1 VGFAEEVRNFDEPA
15 SSGAAGA
22 GGGGSSIASVEEAM
36 GGSTMLTAFLSTA
49 EGNPLRLAKQIQS
62 SLKLAS

>member
-1 VGFAEEVRNFDEPA
+1 MNLPLQVLLAPVVVAPQLPQLKRLW
-15 SSGAAGA
+15 
-22 GGGGSSIASVEEAM
+22 VV
-36 GGSTMLTAFLSTA
+36 STMLTAFLSTA

>member
-1 VGFAEEVRNFDEPA
+1 MGFAEEVRNFDEPA

-36 GGSTMLTAFLSTA
+36 GGFYNADRVPID
-49 EGNPLRLAKQIQS
+49 G
-62 SLKLAS
+62 